1 MMKVEDIILLLKAG
15 YTKADI
21 EGFGNI
27 PSSPPKEEAA
37 AELKNDF
44 PPAAASEEKAPDPVP
59 AAAPVTDNTAVLAAL
74 EKLTNVIQK
83 QNIRSDDLNPV
94 KAKTAEDI
102 LASVINPQ
110 KQLKE

>member
-1 MMKVEDIILLLKAG
+1 MMNVEDIILLLKAG

-21 EGFGNI
+21 DSFNAF
-27 PSSPPKEEAA
+27 PSSPPKAEAPA
-37 AELKNDF
+37 EAPAELV
-44 PPAAASEEKAPDPVP
+44 AAGTSAEEKKKDDPVP

-94 KAKTAEDI
+94 RAKTAEDI

-110 KQLKE
+110 K